1 MNMAQHTAVDVIG
14 RLRVIQGLC
23 EEIATRL
30 EDEGSAQTIPRN
42 FEYEGRR
49 TALLE
54 IAEEIGKTMLSLE
67 TAASPHQVDE
77 SIQTL
82 FGNIENRKQQN
93 EEEQSR
99 NLEYQ
104 HNFRMSELY
113 FTPRGA
119 IAGCEKA
126 LEWLRESLKS
136 AGYAQRLKTS

>member
-1 MNMAQHTAVDVIG
+1 MHIAQNTAVEVIE

-30 EDEGSAQTIPRN
+30 EDEASAQTIPRN

-54 IAEEIGKTMLSLE
+54 IAEEIGQAMHSLE
-67 TAASPHQVDE
+67 GATTPDQVDE
-77 SIQTL
+77 TIQVL
-82 FGNIENRKQQN
+82 FEHIEQRKQLN
-93 EEEQSR
+93 TEDQS
-99 NLEYQ
+99 NNVEYQ
-104 HNFRMSELY
+104 HNFRMSSLY

-119 IAGCEKA
+119 IVGCEKA

-136 AGYAQRLKTS
+136 AGYPQRLKAG